1 MVKSVLVKGPVSRG
15 SSAAATEVKAGP
27 AVPEIITGGQSGA
40 CGACGEGVQA
50 ETSGQHYRGKSPG
63 YFSRKIL

>member
-27 AVPEIITGGQSGA
+27 AVLEIITGRLK
-40 CGACGEGVQA
+40 
-50 ETSGQHYRGKSPG
+50 RGLRG
-63 YFSRKIL
+63 LR